1 MKKQDP
7 TREFLNP
14 AGCGMI
20 ESGRRD
26 RMNTSTQRVARFG
39 LLTALALVLGL
50 LDRAIPLTAL
60 LGGAA
65 PGIKLGLANTVLL
78 YAVYLMD
85 WPSAVLLML
94 TKVILSGFLFGSL
107 TAILYSLSG
116 GVLSL
121 LVMLLVR
128 KKPESGALTA
138 CLMAFAAD
146 TVLLIQNPHP
156 GGQRL
161 WVVILIGIACIACL
175 AAWIAIRK
183 GSIRG
188 VPGTSI
194 VGAIAHNIGQV
205 LAASAV
211 LRTPQLMTTYLPV
224 LIGVGAAVG
233 SLTGIV
239 AERVFRALH
248 INPEKPG
255 ERKS

>member
-1 MKKQDP
+1 
-7 TREFLNP
+7 
-14 AGCGMI
+14 
-20 ESGRRD
+20 
-26 RMNTSTQRVARFG
+26 MNTATQKVARFG

-50 LDRAIPLTAL
+50 MDRAIPLTAL

-85 WPSAVLLML
+85 WHSAVFLML
-94 TKVILSGFLFGSL
+94 TKVLLSGFLFGSL

-116 GVLSL
+116 GILSL
-121 LVMLLVR
+121 LVMLAIR
-128 KKPESGALTA
+128 KRPAAGALA
-138 CLMAFAAD
+138 AALAAMAAEAA
-146 TVLLIQNPHP
+146 LLIQNPHP
-156 GGQRL
+156 RGQRL
-161 WVVILIGIACIACL
+161 WITILIALACLACL
-175 AAWIAIRK
+175 AAWIASRK
-183 GSIRG
+183 GRIHG

-194 VGAIAHNIGQV
+194 AGAIAHNIGQI

-248 INPEKPG
+248 INPEKPKG
-255 ERKS
+255 KK

>member
-1 MKKQDP
+1 
-7 TREFLNP
+7 
-14 AGCGMI
+14 
-20 ESGRRD
+20 
-26 RMNTSTQRVARFG
+26 MNTATQRVARFG

-85 WPSAVLLML
+85 WHSAVFLML
-94 TKVILSGFLFGSL
+94 TKVLLSGFLFGSL

-116 GVLSL
+116 GILSL
-121 LVMLLVR
+121 LVMLLIR
-128 KKPESGALTA
+128 KKPDGGALA
-138 CLMAFAAD
+138 AGLMAAAAEAI
-146 TVLLIQNPHP
+146 LLIQNPHP
-156 GGQRL
+156 KGQRL
-161 WVVILIGIACIACL
+161 WYVILIGIACIACF
-175 AAWIAIRK
+175 AAWAAIRK
-183 GSIRG
+183 GKIRG

-194 VGAIAHNIGQV
+194 AGAVAHNIGQV

-211 LRTPQLMTTYLPV
+211 LRTPQLLTTYLPV

-248 INPEKPG
+248 LNPEKQ
-255 ERKS
+255 EEKKK